1 MLCDLEKRMI
11 TLSLSCFLMRMKPV
25 IIVSGLKN
33 VWNIA
38 YESTMA
44 GGGGL
49 WYIKISQWCYYCCH
63 NCCCSAANTPVI
75 AVNTPA
81 STTVRALPAATAK

>member
-44 GGGGL
+44 GGGTL
-49 WYIKISQWCYYCCH
+49 VYKDKPMVLLLLPQLLLFCCQHSCYC
-63 NCCCSAANTPVI
+63 
-75 AVNTPA
+75 
-81 STTVRALPAATAK
+81 R